1 MYKNNTNVDGAVSV
15 FGDNFSKSIGVEDAV
30 KFPNGGENI
39 AFVINNKDVSINGY
53 ALPTVSDEF
62 PVHLYNLKSNT
73 SYTLRLDAS
82 EFTGNGVDA
91 YIKDNVTGAKTLLA
105 GSNTALTFATV
116 TTDAANYGN
125 RYSIVFGASA
135 LPVKSIAV
143 TAAAQSNGILVKWS
157 VTGETN
163 VASYVIEHSTNGVSF
178 STLSTAKA
186 GNATYSYVDAAAQ
199 QGNNYYR
206 IKVVNNTGSV
216 GYSSV
221 VVAVAGKAKGAISV
235 YPNPVV
241 GNNFNLQLNNL
252 EAGSYAVR
260 IVNKLGQQVF
270 AKNISHVSGSSSEA
284 IATSKLASGTYTI
297 SLTGS
302 NGTAYQ
308 TQIEVK

>member
-1 MYKNNTNVDGAVSV
+1 M
-15 FGDNFSKSIGVEDAV
+15 
-30 KFPNGGENI
+30 
-39 AFVINNKDVSINGY
+39 
-53 ALPTVSDEF
+53 
-62 PVHLYNLKSNT
+62 
-73 SYTLRLDAS
+73 
-82 EFTGNGVDA
+82 
-91 YIKDNVTGAKTLLA
+91 
-105 GSNTALTFATV
+105 
-116 TTDAANYGN
+116 
-125 RYSIVFGASA
+125 
-135 LPVKSIAV
+135 
-143 TAAAQSNGILVKWS
+143 
-157 VTGETN
+157 
-163 VASYVIEHSTNGVSF
+163 
-178 STLSTAKA
+178 
-186 GNATYSYVDAAAQ
+186 DAAAQ